1 MPLHD
6 SVAPFR
12 GFFPPERRR
21 RFPIVPIIFWPG
33 FFGLGYNAFWFP
45 NCNGFLGWGY
55 GCGAF
60 TLYDGYAPEPVSP
73 PDGNPPAENFAA
85 DNFSADN
92 LGEEGGIGVQLPQTF
107 LLYLKDGSVFAI
119 SGYTVSD
126 GKLHYKTG
134 YGDQND
140 IDLNL
145 LDLQKTIDENAQRGV
160 TFTLT
165 PPNPGPA
172 APGPIAPPGQ

>member
-1 MPLHD
+1 M
-6 SVAPFR
+6 
-12 GFFPPERRR
+12 
-21 RFPIVPIIFWPG
+21 
-33 FFGLGYNAFWFP
+33 
-45 NCNGFLGWGY
+45 
-55 GCGAF
+55 
-60 TLYDGYAPEPVSP
+60 
-73 PDGNPPAENFAA
+73 
-85 DNFSADN
+85 
-92 LGEEGGIGVQLPQTF
+92 F